1 MAIIDISCPIQHHPA
16 EREDFEVSKTLLPLK
31 SDRTSY
37 TGVIYRLSQ
46 GSMNSS
52 YIDLP
57 GHIAETD
64 DGRDGANTPPQDFFR
79 LPCTV
84 VRLDLSSGYG
94 AVHAADLEKALGGR
108 PKTPGLIINALGK
121 YHQFSPGF
129 AMRSVYLAMDAV
141 NWIVDSGIKVI
152 LSDIYESTALEGVFL
167 EFFRHGIATIC
178 EARNMHLLTGDRVLL
193 TAMFQPWP
201 GVTQLPCRLI
211 AETEE

>member
-1 MAIIDISCPIQHHPA
+1 MGHFFLKIQVYFEAYFMAIIDISCPIQHHPA

-94 AVHAADLEKALGGR
+94 AVQR
-108 PKTPGLIINALGK
+108 ISRQPF
-121 YHQFSPGF
+121 HQ
-129 AMRSVYLAMDAV
+129 L
-141 NWIVDSGIKVI
+141 
-152 LSDIYESTALEGVFL
+152 
-167 EFFRHGIATIC
+167 HGSA
-178 EARNMHLLTGDRVLL
+178 
-193 TAMFQPWP
+193 
-201 GVTQLPCRLI
+201 
-211 AETEE
+211 